1 MMADINSSASNGI
14 SATEVFV
21 PKNKYMFFTFMGFVL
36 VNIKIIV
43 IKESQFSEE
52 EICH

>member
-1 MMADINSSASNGI
+1 MMADIHSSASNGI

-21 PKNKYMFFTFMGFVL
+21 PKKKYKIFAFMGLVL
-36 VNIKIIV
+36 VNSKIV
-43 IKESQFSEE
+43 AIKESQFTEE